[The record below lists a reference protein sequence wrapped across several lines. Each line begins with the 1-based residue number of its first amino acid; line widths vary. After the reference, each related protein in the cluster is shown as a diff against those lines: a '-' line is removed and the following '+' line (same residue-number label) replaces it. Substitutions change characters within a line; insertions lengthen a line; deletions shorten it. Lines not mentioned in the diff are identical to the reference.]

1 MDMQQVIVKFEH
13 KLKLPLISQRK
24 FQQLLKIKINGIG
37 VQKENKIM
45 KENKNIEEYKFAR
58 PLSEAT
64 LRNLKGYV
72 RYCIGCS
79 TFVTKK

>member
-1 MDMQQVIVKFEH
+1 M
-13 KLKLPLISQRK
+13 
-24 FQQLLKIKINGIG
+24 KINKI
-37 VQKENKIM
+37 ENK
-45 KENKNIEEYKFAR
+45 KSEEYKFAR

-64 LRNLKGYV
+64 LRNLNGYV